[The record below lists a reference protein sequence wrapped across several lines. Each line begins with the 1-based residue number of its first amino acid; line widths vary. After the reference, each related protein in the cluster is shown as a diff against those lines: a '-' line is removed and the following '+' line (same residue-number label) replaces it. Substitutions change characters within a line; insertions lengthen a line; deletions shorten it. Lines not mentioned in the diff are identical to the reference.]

1 MPMEIRELRAGD
13 AAILGTAPPGEVF
26 DNDIDEFAA
35 RDFLADPRNR
45 MVVAI
50 DDGVV
55 VGMVSAALHI
65 HPDRGRPELWIDEVG
80 VAPGHHR
87 RGIGRRMM
95 LAMLD
100 IARRS
105 GCGEAW
111 VLTHRSNA
119 PAMGLYNSI
128 GANAEQEDAVM
139 FTFHLDAGDMGDG
152 NEGAG

>member
-1 MPMEIRELRAGD
+1 MPLEIRQLGPED
-13 AAILGTAPPGEVF
+13 AAMLDTAPPGDVF
-26 DNDIDEFAA
+26 DNRVDNSAA
-35 RDFLADPRNR
+35 NDFLADPRNR
-45 MVVAI
+45 MVAAI

-65 HPDRGRPELWIDEVG
+65 HPDRPRPELWIDEVG
-80 VAPGHHR
+80 VAPSHHR

-100 IARRS
+100 IAREC

-119 PAMGLYNSI
+119 AAMGLYDSL
-128 GANAEQEDAVM
+128 GVDTEEEDAVM
-139 FTFHLDAGDMGDG
+139 FTFHLEGGSDG
-152 NEGAG
+152 GE